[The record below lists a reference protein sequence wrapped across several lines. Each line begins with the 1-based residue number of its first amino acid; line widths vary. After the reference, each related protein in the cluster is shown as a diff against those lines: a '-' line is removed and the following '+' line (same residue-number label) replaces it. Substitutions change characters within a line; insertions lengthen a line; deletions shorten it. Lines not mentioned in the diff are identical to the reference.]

1 MTSRSR
7 KGKTATLAQK
17 KNFKNARAAH
27 INLFVTKTIALY
39 DYAIGNTA
47 TITIN
52 ERAKRAAPLTPS
64 QLYSDPFSQKIG
76 SDRKLLST
84 NLTSLKVSAY

>member
-27 INLFVTKTIALY
+27 INLFTSKYTNRRNKLIDEVRKYIASYNKL
-39 DYAIGNTA
+39 
-47 TITIN
+47 
-52 ERAKRAAPLTPS
+52 AAPLTPS